1 MGKMLKKAKEMK
13 SEMKKVQNELKD
25 LIIEGK
31 KNGVCVKVSGE
42 LECVEVSFENDTLPT
57 TNLKELEKSIKHAFN
72 QACKEAKN
80 IASKRLSTISQ
91 GLNIPGLT

>member
-1 MGKMLKKAKEMK
+1 MFEGIKDMGKMLKKAKEMK

-42 LECVEVSFENDTLPT
+42 LECVEVSFENVTLSKYF
-57 TNLKELEKSIKHAFN
+57 LW
-72 QACKEAKN
+72 
-80 IASKRLSTISQ
+80 IAHNYLVQNYS
-91 GLNIPGLT
+91 